1 MTAPCAEEKKM
12 NELTDSSIFVLNDQT
27 LGVIEELGAHMPGGF
42 FILRGAGTR
51 AAAVREQAGD

>member
-1 MTAPCAEEKKM
+1 M

>member
-1 MTAPCAEEKKM
+1 MRIYTGNDCSVCGGEKM

-42 FILRGAGTR
+42 FI
-51 AAAVREQAGD
+51 